1 VERRRFGATGLEV
14 PVVGLGTWS
23 VFDVPRHAEDP
34 ARQVVT
40 VALEEGTR
48 VVDSSPMYGRA
59 EGVLSRALG
68 DRREQT
74 IVATKIWT
82 RSVDDGREQFR
93 RQLDLFGGRV
103 DVEQVHNLLAW
114 REHLDWL
121 DAERDAGRVSIIGA
135 THYDARA
142 FGELAAV
149 MRTGRIGAIQIPWNP
164 HQREAEREI
173 LPLAEELDLGVIAMR
188 PFGQGDL
195 LPGPDPSSL
204 APLAPFGIRTWAEAL
219 LTWCLSDQRVHVA
232 IPATGDAA
240 HARANAASG
249 DPPWFGPQ
257 ERALVERLAET

>member
-34 ARQVVT
+34 ARQVV
-40 VALEEGTR
+40 VAAFEEGTR

-59 EGVLSRALG
+59 EGVLSRAL
-68 DRREQT
+68 DVRREGAT
-74 IVATKIWT
+74 VATKIWT
-82 RSVDDGREQFR
+82 GSVAEGKEQFL

-103 DVEQVHNLLAW
+103 EIEQVHNLVAW
-114 REHLDWL
+114 RDHLDWL
-121 DAERDAGRVSIIGA
+121 EAERDAGRVSILGA
-135 THYDARA
+135 THYEARA

-173 LPLAEELDLGVIAMR
+173 LPLAEELGLGVIAMR
-188 PFGQGDL
+188 PFGEGDL
-195 LPGPDPSSL
+195 LPGPDPSAL
-204 APLAPFGIRTWAEAL
+204 EPLAPFGVRTWTEAL
-219 LTWCLSDQRVHVA
+219 LTWCVSDPRVHVA
-232 IPATGDAA
+232 LPATGDAA
-240 HARANAASG
+240 HARANAVSG

-257 ERALVERLAET
+257 ERALVERLAEA